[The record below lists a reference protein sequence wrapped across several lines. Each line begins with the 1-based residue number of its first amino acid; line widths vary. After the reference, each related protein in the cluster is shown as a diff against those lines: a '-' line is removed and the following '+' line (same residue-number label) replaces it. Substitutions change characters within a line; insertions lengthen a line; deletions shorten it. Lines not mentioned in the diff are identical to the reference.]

1 MKSRNRT
8 DEARERTI
16 RVTGVLDIPEAL
28 RLATSVSGTPD
39 NVQVHLDVR
48 SAREM
53 HDAAV
58 VMLAR
63 AVASRN
69 GTLIGLS
76 RHHATLLG
84 YLGDDGLGAAQ

>member
-1 MKSRNRT
+1 MKDRHRMDGT
-8 DEARERTI
+8 RAKTI

-28 RLATSVSGTPD
+28 RLAAALSGIPVD
-39 NVQVHLDVR
+39 VQVHVDVR

-58 VMLAR
+58 VALAR
-63 AVASRN
+63 AIAPRN
-69 GTLIGLS
+69 GGIIGLS

-84 YLGDDGLGAAQ
+84 YFGNDAVGAAP